1 MVALN
6 FRSGRS
12 NSVQL
17 IANTHKCRTK
27 MSKLTHIQRFRFTQN
42 DMLLF
47 NELKKNR
54 VNISS
59 FVRKAIREKIER
71 DLPKII
77 ESENKRKE
85 KIKCPF

>member
-1 MVALN
+1 
-6 FRSGRS
+6 
-12 NSVQL
+12 
-17 IANTHKCRTK
+17 

-47 NELKKNR
+47 SELKKNR

-59 FVRKAIREKIER
+59 FMRKAFRDKIARE
-71 DLPKII
+71 LPKLI
-77 ESENKRKE
+77 EAENKRNE

>member
-1 MVALN
+1 M
-6 FRSGRS
+6 R
-12 NSVQL
+12 
-17 IANTHKCRTK
+17 
-27 MSKLTHIQRFRFTQN
+27 KLTHIQRFRFTQN

-59 FVRKAIREKIER
+59 FVRQAIREKIER
-71 DLPKII
+71 ELPKII
-77 ESENKRKE
+77 ELENKRKD

>member
-1 MVALN
+1 M
-6 FRSGRS
+6 R
-12 NSVQL
+12 
-17 IANTHKCRTK
+17 
-27 MSKLTHIQRFRFTQN
+27 KLTHIQRFRFTQN

-59 FVRKAIREKIER
+59 FVRQAIREKIER
-71 DLPKII
+71 ELPKII
-77 ESENKRKE
+77 ELENKRKE

>member
-1 MVALN
+1 
-6 FRSGRS
+6 
-12 NSVQL
+12 
-17 IANTHKCRTK
+17 

-59 FVRKAIREKIER
+59 FVRQAIREKIER
-71 DLPKII
+71 ELPKII
-77 ESENKRKE
+77 ELENKRKD